1 MTEFKIGE
9 FITGTNDNKYGCTN
23 ANALMI
29 VTEIFSNKDIEVHI
43 LSSICKA
50 DIGYRWNVES
60 SKFKATT
67 IEEFY
72 ETHKSAFP
80 IRECDIVKFG
90 IKTKNVN
97 TTKEIRLEG
106 LMDFRIKDYKVINNK
121 VVVVEFTDG
130 DVQKA
135 VCMPEDE
142 FSLDQGIEVCVMKHI
157 CGGKA
162 KYYKVLKEAQKQI
175 IELDETAKKKAEEE
189 KRLAQKQEKD
199 NAKRAARRE
208 RARQA
213 RIAEQKEAYLL
224 ALKEYNGDV
233 NKVVEAV
240 ESEN

>member
-1 MTEFKIGE
+1 MAKYKVGDKVIVRKDLIQGKTYHMENRRYHDSATSSMCEFAGK
-9 FITGTNDNKYGCTN
+9 
-23 ANALMI
+23 I
-29 VTEIFSNKDIEVHI
+29 VTISY
-43 LSSICKA
+43 A
-50 DIGYRWNVES
+50 DNVYG
-60 SKFKATT
+60 
-67 IEEFY
+67 IEETGWTWTDEMFEGFAT
-72 ETHKSAFP
+72 ET
-80 IRECDIVKFG
+80 E
-90 IKTKNVN
+90 N

-106 LMDFRIKDYKVINNK
+106 LMAFKIKDYKVINNK

-175 IELDETAKKKAEEE
+175 IKLDETAKKKAEEE
-189 KRLAQKQEKD
+189 NRLAQKQEKD